1 MGSLLQGHSGAASL
15 AATLIGFAWSPL
27 TRVQRALLVVA
38 TSLMVFP
45 TAGLEILG
53 VVMAAGI
60 FGSMRVQRATA

>member
-1 MGSLLQGHSGAASL
+1 MKPTKSTDSLRTIGE
-15 AATLIGFAWSPL
+15 ATQAGTEDHAP
-27 TRVQRALLVVA
+27 QRALLVVA

-45 TAGLEILG
+45 TAGVEILG